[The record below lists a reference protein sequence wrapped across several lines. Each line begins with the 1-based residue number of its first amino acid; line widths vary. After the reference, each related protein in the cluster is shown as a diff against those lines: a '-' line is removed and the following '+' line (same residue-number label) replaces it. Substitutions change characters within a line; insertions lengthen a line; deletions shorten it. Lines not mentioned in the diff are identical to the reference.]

1 VAAQASGDPQEEEK
15 DHGAAQFV
23 SQGSSESERRP
34 ALGAVIGALGIV
46 YGDIGTSPLYAFDE
60 SLKVVG
66 ASTPE
71 SILGVLSLIFWAL
84 AISVTLKYVIVM
96 MRADNE
102 GEGGILALL
111 ALAQRRL
118 NQIGLWPRI
127 AINLALIGTALFFCD
142 ALITPAV
149 SVLSAVE
156 GLEVLDPTFSR
167 AVIPVT
173 LGVIV
178 ALFWFQRSGTAKV
191 GRAFGPIM
199 VAWFIAIAVSG
210 VAAIIT
216 APVVLKAVN
225 PVYAVKVLVNS
236 PGTALA
242 LIGAVFLCVTGGE
255 ALYADMGH
263 FGKRPV
269 RVAWFSMVWP
279 ALLLNYM
286 GQGALHLHGGGGD
299 HGLYALVPQA
309 LLPLMVVLA
318 TAASVIASQA
328 VISGAFSVSRQAIQ
342 LDLLPRMRILQTS
355 AHEQGHIYVPVV
367 NLLLLVCVCL
377 FVLGFGS
384 SDALAGAYGAAVVGT
399 MFITTILGAFVA
411 VTQWGWPPLAVG
423 ALFSGLFCM
432 DAVFVAGNMT
442 KIPAGGWVP
451 LTLAMCV
458 FGVFSTWRSGRVD
471 LRRALAALA
480 QPLTSLPKLLE
491 DAYRVPGTGV
501 FLASHPAYVP
511 SALIRNFEHNKV
523 VHERILILN
532 FQIVDTPRQSQT
544 DRARVQELGPGVFA
558 ITARFGFMETPDVR
572 EALRACR
579 SRGLRVYLED
589 CSFFIGQHV
598 VVARPRPGWQGL
610 KRRLFARLQRRSGQ
624 ATEFFR
630 MPVRDTIILNT
641 SVEI

>member
-1 VAAQASGDPQEEEK
+1 M
-15 DHGAAQFV
+15 
-23 SQGSSESERRP
+23 SQGHPESDRLP
-34 ALGAVIGALGIV
+34 ALGVVVGALGVV
-46 YGDIGTSPLYAFDE
+46 YGDIGTSPLYAFDQA
-60 SLKVVG
+60 LKVVG

-71 SILGVLSLIFWAL
+71 SILGVLSLIFWCL

-118 NQIGLWPRI
+118 NQIGRWPRI
-127 AINLALIGTALFFCD
+127 AVNLALIGTALFFCD
-142 ALITPAV
+142 ALITPAI

-156 GLEVLDPTFSR
+156 GLELLDPTFSR

-178 ALFWFQRSGTAKV
+178 ALFWFQRRGTEKV

-199 VAWFIAIAVSG
+199 VVWFLAIAVSG
-210 VAAIIT
+210 LAAILYEP
-216 APVVLKAVN
+216 AVLKAVN
-225 PVYAVKVLVNS
+225 PVYAVKVLVHS

-263 FGKRPV
+263 FGKQAV
-269 RVAWFSMVWP
+269 RTAWFSLVWP
-279 ALLLNYM
+279 ALLLNYL
-286 GQGALHLHGGGGD
+286 GQGALRLHGGGAD
-299 HGLYALVPQA
+299 HALYALIPQA

-328 VISGAFSVSRQAIQ
+328 VISGAFSVARQAIQ

-355 AHEQGHIYVPVV
+355 AHEQGHVYVPVV
-367 NLLLLVCVCL
+367 NGLLLVCVCL

-423 ALFSGLFCM
+423 ALFSGLFCL
-432 DAVFVAGNMT
+432 DTVFVVGNAT

-451 LTLAMCV
+451 LTLAMWV
-458 FGVFSTWRSGRVD
+458 FAIFSTWRAGRVD
-471 LRRALAALA
+471 LRRALAGLA
-480 QPLTSLPKLLE
+480 QPLTDLPRLLE

-501 FLASHPAYVP
+501 FLASHPDYIP

-523 VHERILILN
+523 IHERILILN
-532 FQIVDTPRQSQT
+532 FRIVDTPRRSHA
-544 DRARVQELGPGVFA
+544 DRVKVDELTAGVFS
-558 ITARFGFMETPDVR
+558 INARFGFMETPDVR

-610 KRRLFARLQRRSGQ
+610 KRRLFARLQRRSSQ

>member
-1 VAAQASGDPQEEEK
+1 MREGR
-15 DHGAAQFV
+15 GAGGA
-23 SQGSSESERRP
+23 P
-34 ALGAVIGALGIV
+34 ATAVVGALGVV

-60 SLKVVG
+60 SLKATG
-66 ASTPE
+66 NAAPTT
-71 SILGVLSLIFWAL
+71 ILGVLSLVFWAL
-84 AISVTLKYVIVM
+84 AITVTLKYVVVM

-118 NQIGLWPRI
+118 NQIGLWPRV

-142 ALITPAV
+142 ALITPAI

-156 GLEVLDPTFSR
+156 GLELLDPAFSH

-178 ALFWFQRSGTAKV
+178 ALFWIQRRGTDRV
-191 GRAFGPIM
+191 GRTFGPIM
-199 VAWFIAIAVSG
+199 VVWFLALAVTG
-210 VAAIIT
+210 AVAIT
-216 APVVLKAVN
+216 ARPVVLASVN
-225 PVYAVKVLVNS
+225 PVWGLRL
-236 PGTALA
+236 LA
-242 LIGAVFLCVTGGE
+242 HDPARAFGLIGAVFLAVTGGE

-269 RVAWFSMVWP
+269 RVAWFTLVWP
-279 ALLLNYM
+279 ALIINYF
-286 GQGALHLHGGGGD
+286 GQGALVLGGTVPD
-299 HGLYALVPQA
+299 HAMYALVPQA
-309 LLPLMVVLA
+309 VLPPMVVLA

-328 VISGAFSVSRQAIQ
+328 VISGAFSVARQAIQ
-342 LDLLPRMRILQTS
+342 LDLLPRMRVLQTS
-355 AHEQGHIYVPVV
+355 AQEQGQIYVPVV
-367 NLLLLVCVCL
+367 NLLLFVCVVG
-377 FVLGFGS
+377 FVLAFGS

-411 VTQWGWPPLAVG
+411 VTQWGWPLPAVG
-423 ALFSGLFCM
+423 ALFSALLAV
-432 DAVFVAGNMT
+432 DAVLVAGNVT

-451 LTLAMCV
+451 LTLAMWL

-471 LRRALAALA
+471 LRRALAHLA
-480 QPLTSLPKLLE
+480 VPLTKLAELLQ

-501 FLASHPAYVP
+501 FLASHPQFIP

-523 VHERILILN
+523 AHERILVLN
-532 FQIVDTPRQSQT
+532 FEIVDTPRQSRA
-544 DRARVQELGPGVFA
+544 DRARSRELMPGVYA
-558 ITARFGFMETPDVR
+558 VTARFGFMETPDVR

-579 SRGLRVYLED
+579 TQGLRVYIED
-589 CSFFIGQHV
+589 CSFFIGAHV

-610 KRRLFARLQRRSGQ
+610 KRRMFARMQRRSSQ
-624 ATEFFR
+624 AADFFR